1 MDYETS
7 ESLLGKANEFLDRI
21 DSFNPKN
28 IAKIQE
34 LVEKMQNQG
43 FANPFKPILIPLKDV
58 EVSAETKKDIRRQ
71 IRKMKEIYLLK
82 KFTLRRAKVSFAAH
96 SLCNHFKKTN
106 YFLELEK
113 YLPYDGSYVKR
124 IASYNIY
131 AYEAYLAIMQ
141 FLSTSIEEYSV
152 LITLKYKDEKD
163 NEIIENFKLINP
175 NNINERIKAI
185 YGNSAQ
191 ILGTKFLNPQKNLIK
206 GVAYRIALTTALTT
220 YSLEKNRDFINDL
233 LENKTSEKYRK
244 YSKIM
249 KAHKLNELYR
259 IDLVN
264 GYEEVKEEIV
274 KKDLGFYD
282 SQEFFLDNDL
292 AKEIESLK
300 NLIKRKLYEDAKW
313 LIQNYLLQH
322 LLADVNFNFIPNFTL
337 KNKELYAELFEEFKH
352 NENYYSLKEPIKEYL
367 DLVKFE
373 IVENNKLMAALIAKH
388 LKNSK
393 IAAEIIGLSSNEVEK
408 TLSMLE
414 KVNIEKLKKFHE

>member
-1 MDYETS
+1 
-7 ESLLGKANEFLDRI
+7 
-21 DSFNPKN
+21 
-28 IAKIQE
+28 
-34 LVEKMQNQG
+34 
-43 FANPFKPILIPLKDV
+43 
-58 EVSAETKKDIRRQ
+58 
-71 IRKMKEIYLLK
+71 
-82 KFTLRRAKVSFAAH
+82 
-96 SLCNHFKKTN
+96 
-106 YFLELEK
+106 
-113 YLPYDGSYVKR
+113 
-124 IASYNIY
+124 
-131 AYEAYLAIMQ
+131 
-141 FLSTSIEEYSV
+141 
-152 LITLKYKDEKD
+152 
-163 NEIIENFKLINP
+163 
-175 NNINERIKAI
+175 
-185 YGNSAQ
+185 
-191 ILGTKFLNPQKNLIK
+191 
-206 GVAYRIALTTALTT
+206 
-220 YSLEKNRDFINDL
+220 
-233 LENKTSEKYRK
+233 
-244 YSKIM
+244 
-249 KAHKLNELYR
+249 
-259 IDLVN
+259 DLVN

-282 SQEFFLDNDL
+282 SQEFFLGNDL